1 MAFARLSGFFSEKG
15 PGIDI
20 VPADYSPNN
29 LHAERIRH
37 ADMVLDSYVWTN
49 YGCHTT
55 FRDSLRAGVLNLCL
69 TGKWF
74 HRRIAYSL
82 IHNIFGDRE
91 LLCGSVREYEGIGG

>member
-29 LHAERIRH
+29 LHAERI
-37 ADMVLDSYVWTN
+37 
-49 YGCHTT
+49 
-55 FRDSLRAGVLNLCL
+55 RDSLRAGVLNLCL

>member
-37 ADMVLDSYVWTN
+37 ADMVLDSDV
-49 YGCHTT
+49 YGQIKAAIQLSEIL
-55 FRDSLRAGVLNLCL
+55 F
-69 TGKWF
+69 
-74 HRRIAYSL
+74 
-82 IHNIFGDRE
+82 
-91 LLCGSVREYEGIGG
+91 VRVF